1 MKSFLKYLLLLS
13 PILLLGLALNSCAE
27 KVEARPA
34 KEESKGLE
42 ATKISN
48 SPKKALSN
56 EFKAYWYSGE
66 AEITSY
72 ELEQAR
78 YGELRKGHAVLVYV
92 TEPFLAI
99 EQVKADRSNTDNIS
113 VLKLNST
120 KNYLT
125 GIYPYSIMSSTFYPV
140 YDNQHA
146 IKVSTSVQEWCGH
159 VYSQLNN
166 RDAFEIKS
174 HSYFEGEA
182 DQQLELP
189 KSWLENEIWSKIRI
203 NPADLPV
210 GSVDMIPSFEY
221 IRTAHRDF
229 KAYKAKTTLKED
241 GEMMIYSIEYP
252 DLQRT
257 LEIEFSRNFPYS
269 IAGWSETFKS
279 GYGPTAKMLTSR
291 AVKLK
296 ELKGPYWRQ
305 NSIEDEQLRN
315 ELGI

>member
-1 MKSFLKYLLLLS
+1 MKPSIKYLLSLS
-13 PILLLGLALNSCAE
+13 LILFLGLALNSCGE
-27 KVEARPA
+27 KVEAKSTNVNL
-34 KEESKGLE
+34 KELS
-42 ATKISN
+42 TSN
-48 SPKKALSN
+48 IPNSAKKALSN

-72 ELEQAR
+72 KLEQAR
-78 YGELRKGHAVLVYV
+78 YGELRNGHAVLVYV
-92 TEPFLAI
+92 TEPFLAK
-99 EQVKADRSNTDNIS
+99 EQVKADRNNSDNIS

-146 IKVSTSVQEWCGH
+146 LKVSTSVQEWCGH

-182 DQQLELP
+182 DQELKLS

-203 NPADLPV
+203 NPADLPQ
-210 GSVDMIPSFEY
+210 GKINMIPSFEY
-221 IRTAHRDF
+221 IRTAHKEF
-229 KAYKAKTTLKED
+229 KSYEAIAELKEI
-241 GEMMIYSIEYP
+241 GETMIYSIEYP
-252 DLQRT
+252 ELDRS
-257 LEIEFSRNFPYS
+257 LEIEFSLNFPYS
-269 IAGWSETFKS
+269 ISGWSETFKS
-279 GYGPTAKMLTSR
+279 GYGPKAKTLTST
-291 AVKLK
+291 ATKIK

-305 NSIEDEQLRN
+305 NGLEDEKLRN